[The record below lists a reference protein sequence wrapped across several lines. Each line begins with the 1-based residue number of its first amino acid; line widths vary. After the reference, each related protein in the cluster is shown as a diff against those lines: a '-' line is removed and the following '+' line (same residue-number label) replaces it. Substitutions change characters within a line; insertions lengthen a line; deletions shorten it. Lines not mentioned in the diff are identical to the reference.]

1 MARWKMTVREFRRMA
16 AAMDLR
22 ILQLTAEGVHGPAMI
37 GRMVGHLPDLQQIWV
52 GTSDNQLAMLCDEF
66 PGFRRYASLMEE
78 AAEAERKKVTPHE
91 TEIYVRMQRVDV
103 MFSIG

>member
-1 MARWKMTVREFRRMA
+1 VQPELQDFNIPECALSW
-16 AAMDLR
+16 R
-22 ILQLTAEGVHGPAMI
+22 IQQLTAEGVHGPAMI
-37 GRMVGHLPDLQQIWV
+37 GRMVGHLPDLQLMRV